1 MFEVKAIVRLD
12 RQDDVIHA
20 LHCVPDLP
28 GLIVSIVEGVGRQH
42 MGDAGRA
49 GAYGRV
55 RMAKI
60 EIVVA
65 EAQLG
70 AVLDALKGSART
82 GGPGDGKVFVLPVSE
97 AVRLRNGETGLAALL

>member
-1 MFEVKAIVRLD
+1 MFEVKAIVRVD
-12 RQDDVIHA
+12 RQDEVIHA

-28 GLIVSIVEGVGRQH
+28 GLIVSVVEGVGRRH

-55 RMAKI
+55 RMSKI

-65 EAQLG
+65 EAQLD
-70 AVLDALKGSART
+70 AVLEALKQSAHT
-82 GGPGDGKVFVLPVSE
+82 GGPGDGKVFVLPVAQ
-97 AVRLRNGETGLAALL
+97 AVRLRTGETGLAALQ